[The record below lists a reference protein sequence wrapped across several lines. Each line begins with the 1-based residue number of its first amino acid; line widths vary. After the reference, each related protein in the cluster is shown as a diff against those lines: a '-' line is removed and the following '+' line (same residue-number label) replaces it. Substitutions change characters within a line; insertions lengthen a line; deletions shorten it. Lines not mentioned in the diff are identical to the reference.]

1 MAYQSSYP
9 TEIVVDP
16 EVVRFFETFYKIS
29 DTPGAL
35 DEYVDLFT
43 EDATLILASKKTAE
57 IIPLR
62 QSMWT
67 TVEARAH
74 SIPKIFPFG
83 GSSHEYML
91 YGTVALGLK
100 NGDNSEV
107 EWAGRSILEKSA
119 TEDKWRMKFYQIYLD
134 TGTTTAYKK

>member
-43 EDATLILASKKTAE
+43 EDATLILASKKVSGH
-57 IIPLR
+57 
-62 QSMWT
+62 QG
-67 TVEARAH
+67 
-74 SIPKIFPFG
+74 K
-83 GSSHEYML
+83 
-91 YGTVALGLK
+91 
-100 NGDNSEV
+100 
-107 EWAGRSILEKSA
+107 
-119 TEDKWRMKFYQIYLD
+119 
-134 TGTTTAYKK
+134 